1 MDGLVVAEVG
11 LAVKVVVVIEIMEWS
26 TVDQEA
32 NRRMWMTLSVSR
44 VHAPMTC

>member
-26 TVDQEA
+26 TVDQDA
-32 NRRMWMTLSVSR
+32 NRRMSGSCTNDMLI
-44 VHAPMTC
+44 